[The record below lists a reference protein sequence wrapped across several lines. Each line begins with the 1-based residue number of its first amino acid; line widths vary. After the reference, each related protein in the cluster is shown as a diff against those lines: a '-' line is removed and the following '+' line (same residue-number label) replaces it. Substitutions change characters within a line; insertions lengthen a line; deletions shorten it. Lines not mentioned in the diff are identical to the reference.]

1 MKKNFYLDLLLFFSG
16 LICIATGIVLD
27 FHLFA
32 GLGNGRAV
40 KGIVTNIHTY
50 SGYIMMVGLLFH
62 LVWHWQWV
70 KTVAKK
76 QLGKSR

>member
-16 LICIATGIVLD
+16 LICLITGIVLD

-32 GLGNGRAV
+32 GGGRAA
-40 KGIVTNIHTY
+40 KDMISNIHTY
-50 SGYIMMVGLLFH
+50 SGYIMMAGLLFH

-70 KTVAKK
+70 KAVAKK
-76 QLGKSR
+76 QFIKENK

>member
-40 KGIVTNIHTY
+40 KEIVTNIHTY
-50 SGYIMMVGLLFH
+50 
-62 LVWHWQWV
+62 
-70 KTVAKK
+70 
-76 QLGKSR
+76 R